1 MQFFKTF
8 FASLLGTILGILLLI
23 LIIFAAVVSSSSEP
37 EPYIRS
43 NTVLKISLSGDIP
56 ERTPDDPLQELL
68 NPGAGAKVS
77 VASLKNNLQKAAVDD
92 NIAGI
97 WVTANNVLA
106 SWANLEAVY
115 DAFGEYKESGKFL
128 YFSTDD
134 IGMNEKAYMLAT
146 QADSV
151 FYAPETM
158 FTLTGF
164 SAQITLYRGLLENIG
179 IEPEMMTVGRYKSVV
194 EPYLNRSIS
203 DEYREQIEHIID
215 SYSATFVNAVSNKTD
230 KSVDEI
236 NDLINTPP
244 VDRVNFALEN
254 GLIDVIAYH
263 DEVEQHIKNRLELDE
278 DQSLRTVSHGRYSRV
293 SDRRAGLETTD
304 TSDKIALIYAIGNI
318 MPQISESPFGQSG
331 TITADGFR
339 KQINSALED
348 DDVKSIVVY
357 INSPGGA
364 ATTSDIL
371 WREVK
376 RASEKKPV
384 TAFMGTVAAS
394 GGYYMAMGADTV
406 VAQNNTITGS
416 IGVALM
422 IFNANE
428 LLTEKL
434 DLDYDIIK
442 SHEFADLYDL
452 TRPLTNTERDV
463 IQRDLDIS
471 YETFLNVVAENRGM
485 TRDEVHEVA
494 QGRVY
499 TGSRAAELG
508 LVDILGDLDRALDV
522 AAEMAGISEYKID
535 IYPKKED
542 LFQALFGAA
551 DAQVRSMMF
560 GWIPESMRSE
570 AETLHMVASQK
581 DVRAWTILPFHID
594 TR

>member
-254 GLIDVIAYH
+254 GLIDMIAYH

>member
-348 DDVKSIVVY
+348 EDVKSIVVY

>member
-56 ERTPDDPLQELL
+56 ERTPYDPLQELL

-348 DDVKSIVVY
+348 EDVKSIVVY